1 MGILCRGLIALV
13 AITFSGV
20 AAAQAYPSRPI
31 HLVVPFPAGGPT
43 DIVARPLAQ
52 KLSEQLGQPVIID
65 NRGGAGGS
73 IGAAVVAQA
82 APDGYTLLMATVG
95 TQAINTSL
103 YARLPYDALN
113 DFAPVSLVARAPVAL
128 VAHPSVPANSVAGLI
143 ALSKSLPAGLT
154 FGSAGSGTPGHLSG
168 EIFRSRT
175 GAVIIH
181 VPYKGSAPAIQDL
194 VGGQIQLMF
203 DPVQSVLPLIRSGRA
218 KALAISSAK
227 RSSVLPEVP
236 TMVESGVP
244 GEATT
249 AWWGV
254 VAPAKTPR
262 EIVVRLH
269 REIEKALAASDVRD
283 KLLAIGIEPGAMLPD
298 EFSAFIRAETE
309 RWGQAVRASGAKVD

>member
-1 MGILCRGLIALV
+1 MV

>member
-1 MGILCRGLIALV
+1 MV

-20 AAAQAYPSRPI
+20 AVAQAYPSRPI